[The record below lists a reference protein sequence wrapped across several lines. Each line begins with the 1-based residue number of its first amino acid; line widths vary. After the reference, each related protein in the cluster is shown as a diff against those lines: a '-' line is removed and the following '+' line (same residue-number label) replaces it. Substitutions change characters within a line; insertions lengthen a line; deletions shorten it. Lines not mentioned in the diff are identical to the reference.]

1 MGALRRHPCGWAIK
15 LPRKL
20 SSTNLLKVVL
30 LIIVGFCPVRMTK
43 NSCASSKECAAA
55 KSLASPAA
63 EARRRRHLQRGEAQ
77 AGLSRLSLRIY
88 DLGEVQQL
96 LSLHEQQQQHVRHRQ
111 RQRRLP
117 PAVAGDVQQ
126 RLAESGVVIL
136 PSLVDVKLCEAM
148 AAEVHTRVMAA
159 AIDTY
164 DVKGH
169 WLRKDLGP
177 SLIGDGMYPTILG
190 ALSTLFADVLEG
202 ILGTDPEL
210 YEYVCTASVCCL
222 DHTVLIHIA
231 NRNHF
236 AKVGDFSF
244 FCSFALIFIL
254 TTVCATVLL
263 VRTALSKVLDDGVLS
278 RCCMPRSTL

>member
-1 MGALRRHPCGWAIK
+1 M
-15 LPRKL
+15 
-20 SSTNLLKVVL
+20 
-30 LIIVGFCPVRMTK
+30 
-43 NSCASSKECAAA
+43 
-55 KSLASPAA
+55 ASPAA
-63 EARRRRHLQRGEAQ
+63 EARRRRHLQRGEAR
-77 AGLSRLSLRIY
+77 AGLSRLSLRIN

-222 DHTVLIHIA
+222 DHTVLIHSQPQPLC
-231 NRNHF
+231 
-236 AKVGDFSF
+236 KSGDFSF
-244 FCSFALIFIL
+244 FAVLPRVLYMFQTNASGLHHHPRAYLL
-254 TTVCATVLL
+254 SCATQARPVG
-263 VRTALSKVLDDGVLS
+263 VRWIHLPCPNIRT
-278 RCCMPRSTL
+278 R